1 MKKLLIL
8 TALFINTLF
17 AADLGLDY
25 KTLRSRVLDDFKQVG
40 LPFAMPKMLKT
51 TGDNPNMQVG
61 SVYFDKG
68 SGGNIT
74 LNKNKKVT
82 AIMMMVS
89 PSAEPQVTMGRYFAT
104 TFVVSA
110 VDGKDGN
117 KTVGG
122 DIIKMIGNLLESF
135 NANPSKMHKDK
146 IIRNGVKY
154 GVMISKGMPIMI
166 YAEPVN

>member
-17 AADLGLDY
+17 AANLGLDY

-40 LPFAMPKMLKT
+40 LSYKMPKKLKT
-51 TGDNPNMQVG
+51 TGDNPNFQVG
-61 SVYFDKG
+61 SVFFDDG

-74 LNKNKKVT
+74 LNKNKKV
-82 AIMMMVS
+82 ASIMMMVT
-89 PSAEPQVTMGRYFAT
+89 PTNNATVNMNRYFAT

-110 VDGKDGN
+110 VAGKNGN

-122 DIIKMIGNLLESF
+122 DIIKMISKSLDAF
-135 NANPSKMHKDK
+135 TKNPSQPQKNKFVK
-146 IIRNGVKY
+146 NGVKY
-154 GVMISKGMPIMI
+154 GVMVSAGMPVMI
-166 YAEPVN
+166 YAEPVK